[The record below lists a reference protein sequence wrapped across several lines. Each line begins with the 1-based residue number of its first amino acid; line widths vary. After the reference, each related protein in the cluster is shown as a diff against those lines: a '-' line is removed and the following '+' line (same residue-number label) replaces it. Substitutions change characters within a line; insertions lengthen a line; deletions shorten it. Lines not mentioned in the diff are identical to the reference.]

1 MGIRILWFV
10 VLILLG
16 LARPIDA
23 WAQQNGGD
31 VIREVTVQGT
41 QRVER
46 ETVRSYLL
54 LQEGDAFD
62 TRRIDQSLKSL
73 FATGLFADVAITR
86 NGSTLVVNVVENPV
100 INRIAFEGNKR
111 VEDATLTAEI
121 SLKPRVVFTRAKV
134 QNDVKRILDVYR
146 VNGRFAA
153 TVEPKIIQLEQNR
166 ADLVFEI
173 DEGPL
178 TKVENIRFVGNK
190 VMSDSDLRKVVKTKE
205 SAFYRF
211 LSNDDIYDPDRV
223 TFDRELLRRLYLKE
237 GYADVRIESAVAELT
252 ADRTKF
258 FLTFTLDEGPRY
270 KFGNVDVA
278 VGLRGLD
285 REQLLPTVEFKSG
298 DWYNSDLV
306 ESVQGKI
313 SDEVGNRGYAFVDV
327 RPRVN
332 RNKETL
338 TVDLTYEIN
347 EGPRVFV
354 ERIDISGNVRTIDKV
369 IRRELSLVEGDAFNA
384 AKLRRSRQRI
394 RDLDFFSKV
403 DVQNVPGSSP
413 DKSVLKVDV
422 EEKSTGSLSLGVGYA
437 TDQGPLLD
445 VGIRERNLMGRGQTL
460 GANTTIAGE
469 RTQVN
474 LSFTEPYFLDKE
486 LAAGV
491 DVFHTQSNLQS
502 TRSYDMRETGA
513 GTRLG
518 YQLSEYWR
526 QNLRYGFKYREINN
540 IRAGASTLVQ
550 QQQGERYVSE
560 VGQILTYD
568 RRDSKIT
575 PTEGFL
581 ARLSNDLAGVGGTVH
596 YLRSTINGSQYFPL
610 SPQYTL
616 SLNGRTGYIF
626 GLGEDVNIGDR
637 FFLGG
642 DSLRGFKSAGAGPRD
657 LPTGDSLGGEW
668 IYNGSV
674 ELKVPV
680 GLPDELGISGRLFTD
695 FGSTGGVN
703 PSSATVSDTGSIRAS
718 AGAGIGWASP
728 FGPIA
733 IDMGV
738 PLKKE
743 SYDRKEL
750 IRVNF
755 GTRF

>member
-1 MGIRILWFV
+1 LGVRILWFV
-10 VLILLG
+10 ALIVLALG
-16 LARPIDA
+16 RPGEA
-23 WAQQNGGD
+23 YAQGND
-31 VIREVTVQGT
+31 LIREVAVQGT

-54 LQEGDAFD
+54 LQEGDPFD
-62 TRRIDQSLKSL
+62 PRRVDQSLKSL
-73 FATGLFADVAITR
+73 FATGLFADVSITR

-111 VEDATLTAEI
+111 IEDATLMAEVT
-121 SLKPRVVFTRAKV
+121 LRPRVVFTRSKV

-173 DEGPL
+173 DEGPV

-190 VMSDSDLRKVVKTKE
+190 VMSDSDLREVIKTKE

-223 TFDRELLRRLYLKE
+223 TFDRELLRRFYLKE
-237 GYADVRIESAVAELT
+237 GYADIRVESAVAELT

-270 KFGNVDVA
+270 KFGDVDVA

-285 REQLLPTVEFKSG
+285 RAQLLPTVAFKKG
-298 DWYNSDLV
+298 DWYNSELV
-306 ESVQGKI
+306 ETVSTKL

-332 RNKETL
+332 RNKETH
-338 TVDLTYEIN
+338 TVDLTYEVN

-354 ERIDISGNVRTIDKV
+354 ERIDITGNVRTIDKV
-369 IRRELSLVEGDAFNA
+369 LRREMSLVEGDAFNA
-384 AKLRRSRQRI
+384 AKLRRSRQRM
-394 RDLDFFSKV
+394 RDLDFFNKV
-403 DVQNVPGSSP
+403 EVTNVPGSTP
-413 DKSVLKVDV
+413 DKSVVKVEV

-437 TDQGPLLD
+437 TDQGPLVD
-445 VGIRERNLMGRGQTL
+445 IGIRERNLMGRGQTL
-460 GANTTIAGE
+460 SANTTVAGE

-474 LSFTEPYFLDKE
+474 VSFTEPYFLDKE

-491 DVFHTQSNLQS
+491 DVFHTRSDLQN
-502 TRSYDMRETGA
+502 TRSYDSRETGA
-513 GTRLG
+513 AARLG

-526 QNLRYGFKYREINN
+526 QNLKYGFKYREIDN
-540 IRAGASTLVQ
+540 IRPGASALIT
-550 QQQGERYVSE
+550 QQQGERYISE

-568 RRDSKIT
+568 RRDSKIL
-575 PTEGFL
+575 PTEGFIG
-581 ARLSNDLAGVGGTVH
+581 RLSNDLAGLGGTVH
-596 YLRSTINGSQYFPL
+596 YLRSTLSANQYFPL
-610 SPQYTL
+610 GPQYTL
-616 SLNGRTGYIF
+616 SLNGRVGYIF

-657 LPTGDSLGGEW
+657 LSTGDSLGGEW

-674 ELKVPV
+674 ELKVPL
-680 GLPDELGISGRLFTD
+680 GLPEELGISGRFFSD
-695 FGSTGGVN
+695 FGSAGGVN
-703 PSSATVSDTGSIRAS
+703 PSSPTVSDEGSVRVS
-718 AGAGIGWASP
+718 AGFGVGWASP

-733 IDMGV
+733 VDLGV
-738 PLKKE
+738 PLVKE
-743 SYDRKEL
+743 SFDKREI

>member
-1 MGIRILWFV
+1 LGVRILWFV
-10 VLILLG
+10 ALIVLAFG
-16 LARPIDA
+16 RPADA
-23 WAQQNGGD
+23 QAQGVDLIRD
-31 VIREVTVQGT
+31 VAVNGT

-54 LQEGDAFD
+54 LQEGDPFD

-73 FATGLFADVAITR
+73 FATGLFADVSITR
-86 NGSTLVVNVVENPV
+86 SGTTLVVNVVENPV

-111 VEDATLTAEI
+111 VGDSTLAAEVT
-121 SLKPRVVFTRAKV
+121 LRPRVVFTRSKV

-190 VMSDSDLRKVVKTKE
+190 VMSDKDLRQVIKTKE
-205 SAFYRF
+205 AAFYRF

-223 TFDRELLRRLYLKE
+223 TFDRELLRRFYLKE
-237 GYADVRIESAVAELT
+237 GYADVRVESAVAELT

-270 KFGNVDVA
+270 KFGDVDVA

-285 REQLLPTVEFKSG
+285 REQLLPKVEFKKG

-306 ESVQGKI
+306 ETVSTKI
-313 SDEVGNRGYAFVDV
+313 GDEVGNRGYAFVDV
-327 RPRVN
+327 KPRVN
-332 RNKETL
+332 RNKDTQ
-338 TVDLTYEIN
+338 TVDLTYEVA

-354 ERIDISGNVRTIDKV
+354 ERIDIVGNVRTIDKV
-369 IRRELSLVEGDAFNA
+369 IRREVSLVEGDAFNA
-384 AKLRRSRQRI
+384 AKIRRSRQRI

-403 DVQNVPGSSP
+403 DVTNTPGSAP
-413 DKSVLKVDV
+413 DKSIVKVEV

-437 TDQGPLLD
+437 NDQGPLVD
-445 VGIRERNLMGRGQTL
+445 VGLRERNLMGRGQTL
-460 GANTTIAGE
+460 AANTTLAGE

-474 LSFTEPYFLDKE
+474 VSFTEPYFLDRE

-491 DVFHTQSNLQS
+491 DLFHTRSDLRS
-502 TRSYDMRETGA
+502 TRSYDLRETGA

-526 QNLRYGFKYREINN
+526 QNLRYGFKYREIDNV
-540 IRAGASTLVQ
+540 RAGASALVKQ
-550 QQQGERYVSE
+550 QKGERYISE
-560 VGQILTYD
+560 VGQVLAYD
-568 RRDSKIT
+568 RRDSKLS
-575 PTEGFL
+575 PTEGYL
-581 ARLSNDLAGVGGTVH
+581 VRLSNDLAGLGGSVH
-596 YLRSTINGSQYFPL
+596 YLRSALNGNQYFSL
-610 SPQYTL
+610 TPQYVL
-616 SLNGRTGYIF
+616 SLNGRAGYIF
-626 GLGEDVNIGDR
+626 GLGEDVNISDR

-657 LPTGDSLGGEW
+657 LSTGDSLGGEW

-680 GLPDELGISGRLFTD
+680 GLPDELGISGRLFSD
-695 FGSTGGVN
+695 FGSAGGVN
-703 PSSATVSDTGSIRAS
+703 PSTATVNDNGAIRVS

-728 FGPIA
+728 FGPVA
-733 IDMGV
+733 IDLGV
-738 PLKKE
+738 PLVKE
-743 SYDRKEL
+743 AFDKREI

>member
-10 VLILLG
+10 ALIVLAVG
-16 LARPIDA
+16 RPDGA
-23 WAQQNGGD
+23 YAQGGD
-31 VIREVTVQGT
+31 LIREVAVQGT

-54 LQEGDAFD
+54 LQEGDPFD
-62 TRRIDQSLKSL
+62 PRRVDQSLKSL
-73 FATGLFADVAITR
+73 FATGLFADVSITR
-86 NGSTLVVNVVENPV
+86 NGGTLVVNVVENPV

-111 VEDATLTAEI
+111 VEDATLQAEV
-121 SLKPRVVFTRAKV
+121 SLRPRVVFTRSKV

-173 DEGPL
+173 DEGPV

-190 VMSDSDLRKVVKTKE
+190 VMPDADLRKVVKTKE
-205 SAFYRF
+205 AAFYRF

-223 TFDRELLRRLYLKE
+223 TFDRELLRRFYLKE
-237 GYADVRIESAVAELT
+237 GYADVRVESAVAELT

-270 KFGNVDVA
+270 KFGEVDVA

-285 REQLLPTVEFKSG
+285 REQLMPKVEFKKG
-298 DWYNSDLV
+298 DWYNSELIDTV
-306 ESVQGKI
+306 STKI
-313 SDEVGNRGYAFVDV
+313 GDEVGNRGYAFVDV

-332 RNKETL
+332 RNKETQ
-338 TVDLTYEIN
+338 TVDLTYEVN

-354 ERIDISGNVRTIDKV
+354 ERIDITGNVRTIDKV
-369 IRRELSLVEGDAFNA
+369 LRREMTLVEGDAFNA
-384 AKLRRSRQRI
+384 AKLRRSRQRM
-394 RDLDFFSKV
+394 RDLDFFNKV
-403 DVQNVPGSSP
+403 EVTNVPGSSA
-413 DKSVLKVDV
+413 DKSVVKVEV

-445 VGIRERNLMGRGQTL
+445 VGMRERNLMGRGQTL
-460 GANTTIAGE
+460 SANTTIAGE

-474 LSFTEPYFLDKE
+474 VSFTEPYFLDKE

-491 DVFHTQSNLQS
+491 DVFHTRSDMQS
-502 TRSYDMRETGA
+502 TRSYDSRETGSSA
-513 GTRLG
+513 RLG

-526 QNLRYGFKYREINN
+526 QNLKYGFKYREIDNV
-540 IRAGASTLVQ
+540 RSGASALIKQ
-550 QQQGERYVSE
+550 QEGERYISE
-560 VGQILTYD
+560 VGQVLTYD
-568 RRDSKIT
+568 RRDSKIM
-575 PTEGFL
+575 PTEGFVT
-581 ARLSNDLAGVGGTVH
+581 RLSNDLAGLGGTVH
-596 YLRSTINGSQYFPL
+596 YLRSALTGNQYFPL
-610 SPQYTL
+610 TPRYTL
-616 SLNGRTGYIF
+616 SLNGRVGYIM

-657 LPTGDSLGGEW
+657 LATMDSLGGEW

-674 ELKVPV
+674 ELKVPL
-680 GLPDELGISGRLFTD
+680 GLPDELGISGRFFSD
-695 FGSTGGVN
+695 FGSAGGVSPSN
-703 PSSATVSDTGSIRAS
+703 PTVSDEGSMRVS
-718 AGAGIGWASP
+718 AGFGVGWASP

-733 IDMGV
+733 VDLGV
-738 PLKKE
+738 PLVKETFDKKE
-743 SYDRKEL
+743 I

>member
-1 MGIRILWFV
+1 LGVRILWFV
-10 VLILLG
+10 ALIVLAIG
-16 LARPIDA
+16 RPGGA
-23 WAQQNGGD
+23 YAQGGD
-31 VIREVTVQGT
+31 LIRDVAVQGT

-54 LQEGDAFD
+54 LQEGDPFD
-62 TRRIDQSLKSL
+62 PRRVDQSLKSL
-73 FATGLFADVAITR
+73 FATGLFADVSITR
-86 NGSTLVVNVVENPV
+86 NGGTLVVNVVENPV

-111 VEDATLTAEI
+111 VEDATLLAEV
-121 SLKPRVVFTRAKV
+121 SLRPRVVFTRSKV

-173 DEGPL
+173 DEGPV

-223 TFDRELLRRLYLKE
+223 TFDRELLRRFYLKE
-237 GYADVRIESAVAELT
+237 GYADIRVESAVAELT

-270 KFGNVDVA
+270 KFGDVDVA

-285 REQLLPTVEFKSG
+285 RDQLMPKVQFKKG
-298 DWYNSDLV
+298 DWYNSELIETV
-306 ESVQGKI
+306 SGKI
-313 SDEVGNRGYAFVDV
+313 SDEVGNRGFAFVDV

-332 RNKETL
+332 RNKDTQ
-338 TVDLTYEIN
+338 TVDLTYEVN

-354 ERIDISGNVRTIDKV
+354 ERIDITGNVRTIDKV
-369 IRRELSLVEGDAFNA
+369 LRREMSLVEGDAFNA
-384 AKLRRSRQRI
+384 AKLRRSRQRM
-394 RDLDFFSKV
+394 RDLDFFNKV
-403 DVQNVPGSSP
+403 DVTNVPGSSA
-413 DKSVLKVDV
+413 DKSVVKVEI

-445 VGIRERNLMGRGQTL
+445 VGLRERNLMGRGQTL
-460 GANTTIAGE
+460 SANTTIAGE

-474 LSFTEPYFLDKE
+474 VSFTEPYFLDKE

-491 DVFHTQSNLQS
+491 DVFHTRSDLQS
-502 TRSYDMRETGA
+502 TRSYDSRETGA
-513 GTRLG
+513 ATRLG

-526 QNLRYGFKYREINN
+526 QNLKYSFKYREIDN
-540 IRAGASTLVQ
+540 IRAGASALIR
-550 QQQGERYVSE
+550 QQQGERYISE

-568 RRDSKIT
+568 RRDSRVL
-575 PTEGFL
+575 PTEGYV
-581 ARLSNDLAGVGGTVH
+581 ARLSNDLAGLGGTVH
-596 YLRSTINGSQYFPL
+596 YLRSSLSASQYFPL
-610 SPQYTL
+610 APQYTL
-616 SLNGRTGYIF
+616 SLNGRVGYIV

-642 DSLRGFKSAGAGPRD
+642 DSLRGFRSAGAGPRD
-657 LPTGDSLGGEW
+657 LSTGDSLGGEW

-680 GLPDELGISGRLFTD
+680 GLPEELGITGRVFSD
-695 FGSTGGVN
+695 FGSAGGVN
-703 PSSATVSDTGSIRAS
+703 PSSPTVSDDASVRVS
-718 AGAGIGWASP
+718 AGVGVGWASP

-733 IDMGV
+733 VDLGV
-738 PLKKE
+738 PLVKE
-743 SYDRKEL
+743 SFDKREI

>member
-1 MGIRILWFV
+1 MGVRILWFV
-10 VLILLG
+10 ALIA
-16 LARPIDA
+16 LAVVRPGEA
-23 WAQQNGGD
+23 YAQGGD
-31 VIREVTVQGT
+31 LIRDVTVQGT

-62 TRRIDQSLKSL
+62 PRRVDQSLKSL
-73 FATGLFADVAITR
+73 FATGLFADVSITR
-86 NGSTLVVNVVENPV
+86 NGNTLVVNVVENPV

-111 VEDATLTAEI
+111 VEDATLMAEVT
-121 SLKPRVVFTRAKV
+121 LRPRVVFTRNKV

-223 TFDRELLRRLYLKE
+223 TFDRELLRRFYLKE
-237 GYADVRIESAVAELT
+237 GYADARVESAVAELT

-258 FLTFTLDEGPRY
+258 FLTYTVDEGPRY
-270 KFGNVDVA
+270 KFGEVDVA

-285 REQLLPTVEFKSG
+285 RDQLLPQVEFKKG
-298 DWYNSDLV
+298 DWYNSDLIEGV
-306 ESVQGKI
+306 ASKL

-332 RNKETL
+332 RNKETQ
-338 TVDLTYEIN
+338 TVDLVYEVN

-354 ERIDISGNVRTIDKV
+354 ERIDITGNVRTIDKV
-369 IRRELSLVEGDAFNA
+369 LRREMSIVEGDAFNA
-384 AKLRRSRQRI
+384 AKVRRSRQRM
-394 RDLDFFSKV
+394 RDLDFFNKLEV
-403 DVQNVPGSSP
+403 TNVPGTTA
-413 DKSVLKVDV
+413 DKSVVKVEV

-445 VGIRERNLMGRGQTL
+445 VGVRERNLMGRGQTL
-460 GANTTIAGE
+460 AANTTIAGE

-474 LSFTEPYFLDKE
+474 VSFTEPYFLDKE
-486 LAAGV
+486 LAAGF
-491 DVFHTQSNLQS
+491 DVFHTRSDLQN
-502 TRSYDMRETGA
+502 TRSYDSRETGA
-513 GTRLG
+513 STRLG

-526 QNLRYGFKYREINN
+526 QNLKYGFRYREIDN
-540 IRAGASTLVQ
+540 IRSGASALIRQ
-550 QQQGERYVSE
+550 QEGERYISE

-568 RRDSKIT
+568 RRDSKIQ
-575 PTEGFL
+575 PTEGFIG
-581 ARLSNDLAGVGGTVH
+581 RLSNDLAGLGGTVH
-596 YLRSTINGSQYFPL
+596 YLRSSVSANQYFLL

-616 SLNGRTGYIF
+616 SFSGRVGYIV
-626 GLGEDVNIGDR
+626 GLGEEVNIGDR

-657 LPTGDSLGGEW
+657 LATMDSLGGEW

-674 ELKVPV
+674 ELKVPL
-680 GLPDELGISGRLFTD
+680 GLPDELGISGRIFSD
-695 FGSTGGVN
+695 FGSTGGVH
-703 PSSATVSDTGSIRAS
+703 PSNSTVSDEGSVRVSTGF
-718 AGAGIGWASP
+718 GVGWASP

-733 IDMGV
+733 VDLGV
-738 PLKKE
+738 PLVKESFDKKE
-743 SYDRKEL
+743 I